1 MSRPDTRVYIAFDLA
16 AGGSGDFFTL
26 SDPVKGVLDNTD
38 FKLAGD
44 ILEDVTEDVRGIS
57 VRRGRSRQLEQFQ
70 AGAATVDLRND
81 ERKYDPSAGT
91 AITPYG
97 ASMRP
102 RKRIVIE
109 ANGQRVFTGVVDD
122 WDLLYS
128 LDNDHIA
135 SVDAVGGF
143 VQLAGQTLDE
153 HTFSEE
159 STGERIA
166 SVLDRPEV
174 SWTSGTD
181 FATGNATLQ
190 GDTVA
195 SDRPVN
201 VLSYLQRVELAEPGA
216 LFVDAGGVLTFRS
229 REDLQNAT
237 DVVFADSAAGIS
249 FSGIE
254 IAYGA
259 EELKNRAFIARQGA
273 GTATAVNQAS
283 IDLYGPI
290 DYSITDSLLSSDE
303 QAEELAT
310 WLVNLYAEP
319 QLRIDKLEIDLG
331 KISVTDVNRV
341 LGLELGDVI
350 QVLYTPSGIGDE
362 IDRFAAVDAITH
374 SVDAG
379 RHIVTLDVSQTI
391 AGFVLDSPALGVLDS
406 SNLGF

>member
-1 MSRPDTRVYIAFDLA
+1 
-16 AGGSGDFFTL
+16 
-26 SDPVKGVLDNTD
+26 
-38 FKLAGD
+38 
-44 ILEDVTEDVRGIS
+44 
-57 VRRGRSRQLEQFQ
+57 
-70 AGAATVDLRND
+70 
-81 ERKYDPSAGT
+81 
-91 AITPYG
+91 
-97 ASMRP
+97 
-102 RKRIVIE
+102 
-109 ANGQRVFTGVVDD
+109 VFTGVVDD

-166 SVLDRPEV
+166 SVLARPEV

-216 LFVDAGGVLTFRS
+216 LFVDANGVLTFRS

-237 DVVFADSAAGIS
+237 DVVFADSDAGIA

-331 KISVTDVNRV
+331 KISLTDVNRV

-350 QVLYTPSGIGDE
+350 QVLYTPSGIGDQ

-391 AGFVLDSPALGVLDS
+391 AGFVLDSAALGILDS